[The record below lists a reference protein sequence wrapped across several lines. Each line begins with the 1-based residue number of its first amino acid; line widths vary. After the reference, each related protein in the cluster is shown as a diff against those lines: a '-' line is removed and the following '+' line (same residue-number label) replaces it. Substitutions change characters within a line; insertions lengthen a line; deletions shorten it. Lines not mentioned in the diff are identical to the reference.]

1 MASIND
7 FFLLFKTINVNIKNK
22 FNDGEEISFKEYYY
36 YEATTL
42 ALSIIREKEISN
54 DISLLTLVEYKA
66 LIEVMAIMFDSV
78 DELELLKTYNNKVE
92 EDLYNKYKS
101 LNFKFHFNKN
111 EFNNN
116 IDKNTLKN
124 QIIEKLPFIIGTYD
138 FKNIITKNTKLYEY
152 YEYILEILNEPT
164 VDVFRSVEF
173 MKKIGFLDGI
183 LLALLYA
190 YFIKKYP
197 NIDSRFNNTIDY
209 EKSFIYN
216 HPLNKRY
223 HNFAL
228 VESSILAQAN
238 YELLSKMVISIS
250 IDKAYG
256 NSEVLE
262 MKFKFFVDYIM
273 KTLNV
278 DLNELIEIAELS
290 NAESKYFKLIYREA
304 KYLSYLNGYM
314 LISEIELELEYIK
327 VVHFIDR
334 FINLIVKSE
343 KLGKLIEEK
352 FVFDKKHRLEDM

>member
-22 FNDGEEISFKEYYY
+22 YDDGEELSFNEYYY

-54 DISLLTLVEYKA
+54 DVSLLTLVEYKA

-78 DELELLKTYNNKVE
+78 NELELLKTYNNQVE

-101 LNFKFHFNKN
+101 LNFKFHFSKN

-116 IDKNTLKN
+116 VDKNVLKN
-124 QIIEKLPFIIGTYD
+124 QILEKLPFIVEYYD

-152 YEYILEILNEPT
+152 YEYILQILNEPT
-164 VDVFRSVEF
+164 VDVFRSTEF

-197 NIDSRFNNTIDY
+197 NIDARFNNTIDY

-228 VESSILAQAN
+228 VESSILASEN

-273 KTLNV
+273 KLLNV
-278 DLNELIEIAELS
+278 DLGGLIELAGLS
-290 NAESKYFKLIYREA
+290 NAESKYLKLIYREA
-304 KYLSYLNGYM
+304 RYLSYLNGYM
-314 LISEIELELEYIK
+314 IISEIELELEYIK

-343 KLGKLIEEK
+343 KFGKLIEEK